1 MAPFGYH
8 PVPHSPGF
16 WTHVSRPT
24 VFTLCVDD
32 FGIKYTTKDDANH
45 LLNAIQSSYTISID
59 WEGKQYVGL
68 SLNWNYD
75 KRYVDLSMPG
85 YIKKVLQRL
94 LHPSPTRPQYS
105 PHSCNRPAYGA
116 KVQYVDHPPDSSF
129 LDTKET
135 LRVQTITGI
144 LLYYAR
150 AIDGTMLPALLD
162 IAREQSKPTESTMTK
177 CIRLLD
183 YAATYP
189 DATLRFHASDMI
201 LHTDTDAAYLVLPR
215 ARSRYA
221 AYFYLSDKLRDYSTG
236 NPKMNGAVLIECK
249 GLKNV
254 VSSTAEAETG
264 GIFHT
269 SQTAIPIARI
279 LTHVLKH
286 PQPADGTPIVTD
298 NATSKGII
306 TKLIK
311 PRKSKTWDMRHH
323 WIEDRIKRKEIQLIW
338 KPGKYNRADY
348 FTKHHPPAHH
358 KLMRPK
364 YLINQAT
371 A

>member
-1 MAPFGYH
+1 
-8 PVPHSPGF
+8 
-16 WTHVSRPT
+16 
-24 VFTLCVDD
+24 
-32 FGIKYTTKDDANH
+32 
-45 LLNAIQSSYTISID
+45 
-59 WEGKQYVGL
+59 
-68 SLNWNYD
+68 
-75 KRYVDLSMPG
+75 
-85 YIKKVLQRL
+85 
-94 LHPSPTRPQYS
+94 
-105 PHSCNRPAYGA
+105 
-116 KVQYVDHPPDSSF
+116 
-129 LDTKET
+129 
-135 LRVQTITGI
+135 
-144 LLYYAR
+144 
-150 AIDGTMLPALLD
+150 
-162 IAREQSKPTESTMTK
+162 
-177 CIRLLD
+177 
-183 YAATYP
+183 
-189 DATLRFHASDMI
+189 
-201 LHTDTDAAYLVLPR
+201 
-215 ARSRYA
+215 
-221 AYFYLSDKLRDYSTG
+221 
-236 NPKMNGAVLIECK
+236 MNGAVLIECK